1 MTSTA
6 ATTGTRRRTRS
17 GTDGGQVTAFTVIWL
32 SAMLVLAGL
41 VLDAGLAVSTKVNA
55 RAVANAAA
63 RAGARELDLAALRIN
78 GIVRIDPGKARTA
91 AASWIARAGLPGT
104 VTVTGD
110 TVTVSVT
117 TAQPTQLLGLIGIGN
132 IPVHATATAEAI
144 TP

>member
-1 MTSTA
+1 MTCTPA
-6 ATTGTRRRTRS
+6 PATRRRAHVADR
-17 GTDGGQVTAFTVIWL
+17 GTVTAFTIVWL
-32 SAMLVLAGL
+32 AAALLLAGL

-63 RAGARELDLAALRIN
+63 RAGARELDLAALRIS
-78 GIVRIDPGKARTA
+78 GVIRIDQDKARSS
-91 AASWIARAGLPGT
+91 AASWIARAGLRGT
-104 VTVTGD
+104 VTVTAN

-117 TAQPTQLLGLIGIGN
+117 TSQPTQLLDLIGIRS

>member
-1 MTSTA
+1 MNPAISRI
-6 ATTGTRRRTRS
+6 RRLGRTDS
-17 GTDGGQVTAFTVIWL
+17 GQVTAFTVVWL
-32 SAMLVLAGL
+32 AGAFALAGL

-63 RAGARELDLAALRIN
+63 RAGARELDIAALRIS
-78 GIVRIDPGKARTA
+78 GIVRIDPVKARTA

-104 VTVTGD
+104 VTVTAD

-117 TAQPTQLLGLIGIGN
+117 TSRKTQLLGLIGIGS
-132 IPVHATATAEAI
+132 IPVHSTATAEAI

>member
-1 MTSTA
+1 MTCTPA
-6 ATTGTRRRTRS
+6 PTTRRRIRAADR
-17 GTDGGQVTAFTVIWL
+17 GTVTAFTVVWL
-32 SAMLVLAGL
+32 AAALVLAGL

-78 GIVRIDPGKARTA
+78 GVIRIDQNKARTSA
-91 AASWIARAGLPGT
+91 AGWSTRAGLRGT
-104 VTVTGD
+104 VTVTAN

-117 TAQPTQLLGLIGIGN
+117 TSQPTQLLGLIGIRS

>member
-1 MTSTA
+1 MTSAPADARTY
-6 ATTGTRRRTRS
+6 RRRARTADR
-17 GTDGGQVTAFTVIWL
+17 GTVTAFTVIWL
-32 SAMLVLAGL
+32 AAALALAGL

-78 GIVRIDPGKARTA
+78 GIIRIDQTKARTA
-91 AASWIARAGLPGT
+91 AAGWIARAGLHGT
-104 VTVTGD
+104 VTVTAN

-117 TAQPTQLLGLIGIGN
+117 TSQPTQLLDLIGIRS
-132 IPVHATATAEAI
+132 IPVHAKATAEAI

>member
-1 MTSTA
+1 MTCTPAPTA
-6 ATTGTRRRTRS
+6 RRRIRAADR
-17 GTDGGQVTAFTVIWL
+17 GTVTAFTVVWL
-32 SAMLVLAGL
+32 AAALALAGL

-78 GIVRIDPGKARTA
+78 GVIRIDQNKARTSA
-91 AASWIARAGLPGT
+91 AGWIARAGLRGT
-104 VTVTGD
+104 VTVTAN

-117 TAQPTQLLGLIGIGN
+117 TSQPTQLLDLIGIRS

>member
-1 MTSTA
+1 MTCTPA
-6 ATTGTRRRTRS
+6 PTTRRRIRAADR
-17 GTDGGQVTAFTVIWL
+17 GTVTAFTVVWL
-32 SAMLVLAGL
+32 AAALTLAGL

-78 GIVRIDPGKARTA
+78 GVIRIDQNKARTSA
-91 AASWIARAGLPGT
+91 AGWIARAGLRGT
-104 VTVTGD
+104 VTVTAN

-117 TAQPTQLLGLIGIGN
+117 TSQPTQLLGLIGIRS